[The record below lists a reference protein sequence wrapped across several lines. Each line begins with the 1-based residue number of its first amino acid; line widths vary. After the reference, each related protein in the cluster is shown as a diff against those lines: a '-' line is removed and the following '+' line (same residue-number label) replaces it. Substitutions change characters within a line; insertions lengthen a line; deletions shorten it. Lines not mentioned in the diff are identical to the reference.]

1 MKHDIERRVVVT
13 GMGAITP
20 IGNNIDEYREGLL
33 SGKNGID
40 FITKFDYETEGS
52 KVSVAGELKD
62 FDPTTVV
69 EKKEVKR
76 NDLFCIYA
84 MGAADEAVKMS
95 GIDVKSIDAD
105 RFGVL
110 IGSGIGGLIT
120 IEDNALKM
128 AAKGMGRIAPLFI
141 PMAIGNMA
149 SGNVAIRYGAKG
161 PCLDVVTAC
170 ASSTNSI
177 GEAYRNIKH
186 GYSDYMLC
194 GGAEAPICKLGIGGF
209 AALKALST
217 SNDPNRASTP
227 FDKERGGF
235 VMGEGAGVLFLET
248 LESAQA
254 RGANIIA
261 EIVGYGTNGDAY
273 HMTSPCPDGSGA
285 TKAMLLA
292 VEEAGIDKTEIGYI
306 NAHGTSTHINDSSE
320 TLAIKS
326 AFGEHAKDIAISST
340 KSMTGH
346 LLGATGA
353 IEAIASIIALQEGT
367 IPPTIN
373 YKVPDEECD
382 LNYTP
387 NVAVKKDIKYALSN
401 TLGFGGHNAVL
412 CFKKW
417 EA

>member
-1 MKHDIERRVVVT
+1 
-13 GMGAITP
+13 
-20 IGNNIDEYREGLL
+20 
-33 SGKNGID
+33 
-40 FITKFDYETEGS
+40 
-52 KVSVAGELKD
+52 
-62 FDPTTVV
+62 
-69 EKKEVKR
+69 
-76 NDLFCIYA
+76 
-84 MGAADEAVKMS
+84 
-95 GIDVKSIDAD
+95 
-105 RFGVL
+105 
-110 IGSGIGGLIT
+110 
-120 IEDNALKM
+120 
-128 AAKGMGRIAPLFI
+128 
-141 PMAIGNMA
+141 MA